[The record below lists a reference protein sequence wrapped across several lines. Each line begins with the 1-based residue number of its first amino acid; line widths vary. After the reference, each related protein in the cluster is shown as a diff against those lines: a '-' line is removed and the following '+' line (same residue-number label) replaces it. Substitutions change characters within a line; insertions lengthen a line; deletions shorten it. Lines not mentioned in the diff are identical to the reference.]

1 MGVLARGQI
10 VKDRESY
17 RLATQQMGLEI
28 SQVGFPR
35 EEEDTNCNLLKEV
48 TFSHIMINQLTPQQ

>member
-17 RLATQQMGLEI
+17 RLAPQQMGLEI
-28 SQVGFPR
+28 SQVGSPR
-35 EEEDTNCNLLKEV
+35 EEDTNCKLLKEV
-48 TFSHIMINQLTPQQ
+48 TFSHIMINQLTPQR